1 MRYVFSSLGS
11 LVFLMW
17 STQAQ
22 AIGNLSPASMGDWN
36 GKTYDRANS
45 IQQGYDIVVRQL
57 GMAIANHPHAIT
69 SVGIHAGRDPL
80 VGHQEHQVADSN
92 GGRYVIRIAIDFVFE
107 SGLFTGA
114 DRHHKIS
121 ATPGAAAAQNQTIG
135 NDR

>member
-57 GMAIANHPHAIT
+57 GMAIANQNKKT
-69 SVGIHAGRDPL
+69 
-80 VGHQEHQVADSN
+80 
-92 GGRYVIRIAIDFVFE
+92 IR
-107 SGLFTGA
+107 T
-114 DRHHKIS
+114 
-121 ATPGAAAAQNQTIG
+121 TII
-135 NDR
+135 NIRTTTIRMIR